1 MGSTCFVKS
10 GEKTRLLTAICVR
23 EAGAAGAIAAAQC
36 LFGSHVKQPAAAAN
50 EFAAKAMEALSLGHN
65 PDSWRQ
71 RRTTFRFW
79 LGAVLRRRR
88 GRRIVRSG
96 TIVRIVIPSASG
108 LRSGRG
114 IIMRSMRR
122 LGPGIEPALGMMAG
136 AGRRRGSREGCGGAQ
151 AQRSGKARE
160 KNKAV
165 RLFHDKHLP
174 CI

>member
-1 MGSTCFVKS
+1 MGSPCFIES
-10 GEKTRLLTAICVR
+10 GDNTLLMAMCVR
-23 EAGAAGAIAAAQC
+23 EAGAAGAIPAALR
-36 LFGSHVKQPAAAAN
+36 LFGGHAEQPAAAAD
-50 EFAAKAMEALSLGHN
+50 EFAAKAMEAMSFRHR
-65 PDSWRQ
+65 PDFRRQ
-71 RRTTFRFW
+71 RHTVFRTM